1 MKVIQ
6 PNTLTI
12 VSSSLAESDA
22 TDGPEWAA
30 GTTYAAGALFR
41 YQHKRYASIVASNVG
56 NNPASTSTGTLYD
69 KWRLLGATNLY
80 ACIDDTVSTQTVL
93 DGIDQTLTITV
104 PFSRA
109 TSSGLLNVDAA
120 EVHVVVKDDQG
131 DIYFDKTYSM
141 TKDLASFSAY
151 QYCFY
156 PLETAHEI
164 VETEVPMPVIGT
176 LTVTLTGNNLGI
188 GHIVNGRAF
197 TIGQTKYSASVGETD
212 YSRKITDDFGVTTFV
227 KRAYAATM
235 SLPIYLH
242 PDNSDGVIKIMHDIR
257 ATPSLFIGDNRDTGF
272 QSLTIYGW
280 KEDFRMVY
288 AGPNEMEFTL
298 DIQGLI

>member
-1 MKVIQ
+1 MKIVQ
-6 PNTLTI
+6 PNMLTI

-30 GTTYAAGALFR
+30 GTTYSEGALVR
-41 YQHKRYASIVASNVG
+41 YQHQRYISIAANNIG

-80 ACIDDTVSTQTVL
+80 ACIDNTVSTQTKL
-93 DGIDQTLTITV
+93 GGTDQTLTITV
-104 PFSRA
+104 PFSRV
-109 TSSGLLNVDAA
+109 TSFGLLNVNAA
-120 EVHVVVKDDQG
+120 DVNVVIKDDQE
-131 DIYFDKTYSM
+131 DIFFEKNYNM
-141 TKDLASFSAY
+141 TKELTSFSAY

-156 PLETAHEI
+156 PLEAAHEI
-164 VETEVPMPVIGT
+164 VETEIPITLIGT
-176 LTVTLTGNNLGI
+176 MAITLKGNDLGI
-188 GHIVNGRAF
+188 GHIVIGRSYY
-197 TIGQTKYSASVGETD
+197 IGSTKYAASVGETD

-227 KRAYAATM
+227 QRAYAATM

-242 PDNSDGVIKIMHDIR
+242 PDNADGVIKIMHDIR
-257 ATPSLFIGDNRDTGF
+257 ATPSLFIGDNRDNGF
-272 QSLTIYGW
+272 QCLTIYGW

>member
-22 TDGPEWAA
+22 TDGPEWAS
-30 GTTYAAGALFR
+30 GTTYAARALVR

-56 NNPASTSTGTLYD
+56 NNPASTSTGTLND

-93 DGIDQTLTITV
+93 DGIDQTMTITV

-109 TSSGLLNVDAA
+109 TSFGLLNVDAA

-141 TKDLASFSAY
+141 TKDLTSFSAY

-156 PLETAHEI
+156 PLEAAHEI

-176 LTVTLTGNNLGI
+176 LTVTLSGNNLGI
-188 GHIVNGRAF
+188 GHVVNGRAF
-197 TIGQTKYSASVGETD
+197 TIGQTKYSAYVGETD
-212 YSRKITDDFGVTTFV
+212 YSRKVTDDFGVTTFV

-257 ATPSLFIGDNRDTGF
+257 ATPSLFIGDNRDEGF